1 MTDSLSFCIFHVSRK
16 DLLIKYDRTE
26 PPATW
31 DELEEIALKVI
42 KGENE
47 ERQKLQAG
55 DALKGVPFYGF
66 TWQGADAEGLMCNI
80 MEWLGSH
87 DAGNVIEVDGKISIN
102 NANAEKALTRV
113 RGWIGDYTT
122 SITPVIQFN
131 KAEVNR
137 EYSCSLRLNFV
148 NWLAIT
154 LDLSS

>member
-1 MTDSLSFCIFHVSRK
+1 LTDCFSFCICDVSRK
-16 DLLIKYDRTE
+16 DLLSDYKYAE

-31 DELEEIALKVI
+31 DELEKIALEVI

-47 ERQKLQAG
+47 KRQKLQAG

-87 DAGNVIEVDGKISIN
+87 GAGNVIEEDGKISFN
-102 NANAEKALTRV
+102 NNNTVAALTRV
-113 RGWIGDYTT
+113 RRWIGDYTT

-131 KAEVNR
+131 KAEVN
-137 EYSCSLRLNFV
+137 
-148 NWLAIT
+148 
-154 LDLSS
+154 